1 MKRGSSSKFLIGKQ
15 KIQPPKKKTHY
26 LRGRKFKSM
35 ILFGVFIK
43 SYYKNFSAPRT
54 GGRINSEGFTNHSQA
69 LHPYSLQALE
79 TSQP

>member
-43 SYYKNFSAPRT
+43 SYYKNF
-54 GGRINSEGFTNHSQA
+54 A
-69 LHPYSLQALE
+69 LRGQEDALIRMGLLIKG
-79 TSQP
+79 